1 LNARRATLITLLLAV
16 VLSSRWL
23 TDRDVVNE
31 PPPPLMDAG
40 YYVLDATLRGVSDDG
55 EALFEISADRIQQQP
70 ALARVALEGV
80 TVTWADS
87 DALPWRMTAR
97 AGTIGADWR
106 QLELR
111 GDVRISRV
119 EDAVAP
125 LTLNTDNLTVLL
137 EAQRATTRSEV
148 LIAGNNGALIANGM
162 TADLLEQRFVLES
175 AVRGRFV
182 ADAEPREQA
191 PMP

>member
-1 LNARRATLITLLLAV
+1 MNARRAALMVLLVAV
-16 VLSSRWL
+16 VLTSRWL
-23 TDRDVVNE
+23 TEGEVVNE
-31 PPPPLMDAG
+31 PPPPLVDAG
-40 YYVLDATLRGVSDDG
+40 YYVIDATLRGVSDDG
-55 EALFEISADRIQQQP
+55 EALFEIIADRIQQQP

-111 GDVRISRV
+111 GDVRIRRV
-119 EDAVAP
+119 EDVLVP

-175 AVRGRFV
+175 AVRGRFM
-182 ADAEPREQA
+182 ADDEPRERA
-191 PMP
+191 PSP